1 MLNIMK
7 LLRKGEKDPSMK
19 LIDWFT
25 LLVLSQAETVII
37 EHFHIKVLYMSSSF
51 WLLGIES
58 RDFSHAEKER
68 TACKAEQIHKMRTIF
83 TQNGPALSFW
93 VSQ

>member
-1 MLNIMK
+1 MLDIMK
-7 LLRKGEKDPSMK
+7 LLRKGGKDLSMK

-51 WLLGIES
+51 WLLGVES
-58 RDFSHAEKER
+58 RDFLMLRKKELLAKLSKF
-68 TACKAEQIHKMRTIF
+68 TKWHLLSLKMVLGCRF
-83 TQNGPALSFW
+83 EW
-93 VSQ
+93 K